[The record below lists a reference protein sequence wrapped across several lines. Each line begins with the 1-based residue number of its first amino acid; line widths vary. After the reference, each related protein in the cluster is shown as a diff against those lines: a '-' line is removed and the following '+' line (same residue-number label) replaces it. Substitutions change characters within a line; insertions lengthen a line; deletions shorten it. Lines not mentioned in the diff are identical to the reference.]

1 MILKNIFFE
10 LMNNT
15 IFGKTMENMRK
26 NKDFKLVITERSGIC
41 GQFELYSFM
50 FSYYKVF
57 HRTSISNRNEK
68 EIEIF
73 MNKPVYW
80 RFSILELSK
89 ILMYEFWYDYVKPKY
104 GEKKQN
110 CVTLIQAVSLYT

>member
-1 MILKNIFFE
+1 
-10 LMNNT
+10 MNNT

-26 NKDFKLVITERSGIC
+26 HKDFKLVIAERSGIC
-41 GQFELYSFM
+41 GQFELYNFM

-73 MNKPVYW
+73 MNKPVY
-80 RFSILELSK
+80 
-89 ILMYEFWYDYVKPKY
+89 
-104 GEKKQN
+104 
-110 CVTLIQAVSLYT
+110 